1 MSSSIS
7 ISKAL
12 FSSVYG
18 HSHLLSIL
26 PFLVTLKFEL
36 FWWFSFWVFVVSV
49 RHSWCSCV
57 DFVTYSF
64 AEIVYQFCRSFRICT
79 NETMLSGNRSKLISP
94 FPFWLVFTTFSCL
107 IVLPLILFTLKVKKL
122 GLQKLITLPK
132 LKKTLTTFTL
142 YQESGQQN
150 QVASCLVEIER
161 GPFLAKH
168 SDLFFMSLSSFSRDY
183 HIPNH

>member
-132 LKKTLTTFTL
+132 LKKNPHDFRSLPGIWSTK
-142 YQESGQQN
+142 SGGILPGWDRKG
-150 QVASCLVEIER
+150 AIPGKAFWLVFYVSLI
-161 GPFLAKH
+161 
-168 SDLFFMSLSSFSRDY
+168 FF
-183 HIPNH
+183 